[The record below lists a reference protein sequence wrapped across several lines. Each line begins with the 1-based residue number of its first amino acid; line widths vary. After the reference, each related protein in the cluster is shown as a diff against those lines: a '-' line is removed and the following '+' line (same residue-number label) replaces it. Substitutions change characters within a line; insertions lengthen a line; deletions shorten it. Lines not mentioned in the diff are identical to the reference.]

1 MDRIALERFGL
12 SGLVLMENAG
22 LNAALALLEA
32 GPIVGEVCILCGGG
46 NNGGDGYVVARQ
58 LATRGVAVACFAT
71 HPAGVLSGDVAVNR
85 RAVDAMGIEV
95 ADLSGGIPSQR
106 WAGAAL
112 LVDGLLGTGF
122 SGGLREPAASVIQAL
137 NAAGAPIAS
146 LDLPSGLDAD
156 TGLPA
161 EHAVRAHRT
170 FTFVG
175 PKAGFS
181 SPGARAYTGLVS
193 VLPIG
198 VPLEA
203 VRLARGESLPG
214 EGVPGTG

>member
-32 GPIVGEVCILCGGG
+32 GPLRGEVCILCGGG

-58 LATRGVAVACFAT
+58 LASRGVAVACFVSHAQ
-71 HPAGVLSGDVAVNR
+71 VELSGDVAANR
-85 RAVDAMGIEV
+85 RAVDAMGLEV
-95 ADLSGGIPSQR
+95 VDISEGAPSER
-106 WAGAAL
+106 WAAATL

-122 SGGLREPAASVIQAL
+122 SGSLREPAGRVIQAL
-137 NAAGAPIAS
+137 NRAGAPIVS
-146 LDLPSGLDAD
+146 LDLPSGLEAD

-161 EHAVRAHRT
+161 EHAVRATRT
-170 FTFVG
+170 LTFVG
-175 PKAGFS
+175 PKAGFAA
-181 SPGARAYTGLVS
+181 PGAQVYTGRVS

-198 VPLEA
+198 VPPAA
-203 VRLARGESLPG
+203 VRLAREAFPAGR
-214 EGVPGTG
+214 